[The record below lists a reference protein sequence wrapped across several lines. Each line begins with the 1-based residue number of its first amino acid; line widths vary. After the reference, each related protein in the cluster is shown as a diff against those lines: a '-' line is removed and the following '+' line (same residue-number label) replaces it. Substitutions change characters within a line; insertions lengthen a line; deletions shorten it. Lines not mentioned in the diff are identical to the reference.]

1 MTQYCPNCN
10 HEFAAEEQN
19 CASCGQPRPP
29 VIQKKYSQILNQAGP
44 ADDKDSEITQPSPI
58 LPGGLRSEAPAAVA
72 PVKAE
77 PAPASTA
84 SPNPVA
90 PSTPAPAKV
99 DTAGFSWSLPTES
112 ELEGVGTT
120 AQTVDAATG
129 PGEKDEPAPPT
140 FWTCLQCV
148 SLNPSSA
155 DYCENCGAIRPN
167 VTPENRVAAKD
178 PNAPANPLPA
188 PASADPEVT
197 NPVQQGPETT
207 KLTPDMLAALSA
219 QRQQAKPSVK
229 LVSSSLSDVG
239 VSRKGAT
246 NEDSFFQVELNR
258 CYESKPESFGFYMVA
273 DGMGGQAAGEVAS
286 RTAIQ
291 AVGPKIMA
299 ELAGPWLAGQD
310 FEVAHIADVLEEVI
324 GAAHTRLFKYNR
336 EEQIDSGTTITACC
350 VIGNQAVFAN
360 VGDSRTYLF
369 RPARPSKGKG
379 DITEPVMPVISKEAP
394 EVPMGDRTTRKLND
408 QTDKLKPETLD
419 RAESQGPKLIV
430 ERVTRDQSLV
440 QHLVEQG
447 ELDIDDVYEDPRRNV
462 ILFALG
468 SPDETI
474 PVDTYQ
480 RILEPGDMIL
490 LCSDGLW
497 EMVRDPAIAEIL
509 LAQPDLNQA
518 SRRLIDKANENGGA
532 DNITVILVRAN

>member
-1 MTQYCPNCN
+1 MTPFCSNCN
-10 HEFAAEEQN
+10 HEFAPEDQN
-19 CASCGQPRPP
+19 CANCGRPRPP
-29 VIQKKYSQILNQAGP
+29 VIQKKYAQILNQADP
-44 ADDKDSEITQPSPI
+44 ADENDSEITQPYTV
-58 LPGGLRSEAPAAVA
+58 LPAGLRSEAPAAA
-72 PVKAE
+72 PVKSEAA
-77 PAPASTA
+77 PVPAVASNQAPVSAPARA
-84 SPNPVA
+84 
-90 PSTPAPAKV
+90 
-99 DTAGFSWSLPTES
+99 DAGFSWSLPTQS
-112 ELEGVGTT
+112 ELEGTGN
-120 AQTVDAATG
+120 AALAEEAN
-129 PGEKDEPAPPT
+129 PAEKDEPELPS
-140 FWTCLQCV
+140 FWTCSQCI

-155 DYCENCGAIRPN
+155 DYCENCGAIRPTA
-167 VTPENRVAAKD
+167 TPENRVAAKD
-178 PNAPANPLPA
+178 PNAPANPLPV
-188 PASADPEVT
+188 PAHSSASPEVT

-207 KLTPDMLAALSA
+207 KLTPEMVAAFA
-219 QRQQAKPSVK
+219 AEHQQAKSRVK

-258 CYESKPESFGFYMVA
+258 CFESKPESFGFYMVA

-291 AVGPKIMA
+291 TVGPKIMA
-299 ELAGPWLAGQD
+299 ELAGPWLTGQNLEAAHVAG
-310 FEVAHIADVLEEVI
+310 VLEEVI
-324 GAAHTRLFKYNR
+324 GAAHTRLFEYNR

-369 RPARPSKGKG
+369 RPARPPKGKG
-379 DITEPVMPVISKEAP
+379 DTTDPVLPVISKDMLETKNLETP
-394 EVPMGDRTTRKLND
+394 PGDRATRKLND
-408 QTDKLKPETLD
+408 QTDKLKPEVLEKP
-419 RAESQGPKLIV
+419 ESPRLVV

-468 SPDETI
+468 APDETV

-480 RILEPGDMIL
+480 RTLESGDMIL

-509 LAQPDLNQA
+509 LAQPDLTQATQSLVNQ
-518 SRRLIDKANENGGA
+518 ANENGGA
-532 DNITVILVRAN
+532 DNVTVILVKAN